1 MCTRRSCTAQIVVV
15 HSSEKKYLRRKIAKA
30 LFVNGGKHISLTIFD
45 DELVTLHSIYKPNA
59 KVEDSSN
66 FIEEN
71 ATELLLSVEATVFYN
86 KNFNI
91 TSIQQNH

>member
-1 MCTRRSCTAQIVVV
+1 MFKAQNRKSTV
-15 HSSEKKYLRRKIAKA
+15 HQKWKA
-30 LFVNGGKHISLTIFD
+30 HLFDDFH

-59 KVEDSSN
+59 KVEDFSN